1 MVLVRDALHATGY
14 AQDTRVLATGWR
26 GPLLSQDRPQTGRNE
41 KQDIGQQSLSQ
52 NELSYSKLHATRML
66 AKTADWRP
74 NRRLEFLLQPL
85 AITWRTMVALE
96 YVVLSVPKSLRS
108 VTSLSSV
115 CNTAAQQP
123 HGTGPRNKA
132 EKPQTD
138 GTTSFNGREDEEATR
153 GNHCF

>member
-1 MVLVRDALHATGY
+1 MLKTPGFSPQGGGGRCFRKIGRKRDGTKNKTLGS
-14 AQDTRVLATGWR
+14 RVYRRTNCRTA
-26 GPLLSQDRPQTGRNE
+26 SF
-41 KQDIGQQSLSQ
+41 
-52 NELSYSKLHATRML
+52 TRML